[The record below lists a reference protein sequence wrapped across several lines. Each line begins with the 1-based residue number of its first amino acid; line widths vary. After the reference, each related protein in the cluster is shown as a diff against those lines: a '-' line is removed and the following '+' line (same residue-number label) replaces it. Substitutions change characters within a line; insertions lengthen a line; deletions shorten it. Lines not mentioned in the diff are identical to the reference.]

1 MEGEWFCY
9 RSDLFNG
16 RGLVML
22 NDDERW
28 PVYWRKNVHIT
39 EVAFLKE
46 GEWSC
51 YRGGKLNK
59 GRMTMSERWSV

>member
-1 MEGEWFCY
+1 
-9 RSDLFNG
+9 
-16 RGLVML
+16 ML

-59 GRMTMSERWSV
+59 GRMTMLEKWSV